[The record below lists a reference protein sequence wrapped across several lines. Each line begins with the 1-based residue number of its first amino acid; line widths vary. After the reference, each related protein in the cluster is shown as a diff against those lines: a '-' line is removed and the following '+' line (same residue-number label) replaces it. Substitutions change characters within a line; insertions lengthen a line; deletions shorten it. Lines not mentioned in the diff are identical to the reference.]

1 MIVLRFLSYFPWK
14 NISYHMHVFGIFV
27 ESLAVSIGS
36 SKRECFFIYI
46 FIVYVKCFYVM
57 NVIFIFLCWKNTNC
71 LKWAH
76 LVSIYVVFSVR
87 KRLPTLSMQ
96 SISINQ
102 PFPRWL
108 THSLISSTDAL
119 TLTSSRSNSLL
130 RIFWILRTL
139 EYFLELV

>member
-14 NISYHMHVFGIFV
+14 NISYHMHVSGILSNRWQFLSV
-27 ESLAVSIGS
+27 PLKGNVSL
-36 SKRECFFIYI
+36 FYI